1 MLAGLSERER
11 RLQQQVDQL
20 REENQQYREALTAPG
35 PLPPFLDLTGH
46 EELLFRHL
54 VRREIVT
61 PQSAMLALYGME
73 EERDPKIVDVF
84 ICRLRKKLAPFG
96 AEIATLWARGY
107 QLKDRAR
114 WRALLQGEPF
124 DMSLESITF
133 AVSSLVY
140 RNVVKRCQP
149 LNIRPSEYARRLFE
163 AAYAA
168 RVAGE
173 RGEESGDAALDAQ
186 VRQVFLLADC
196 EPEFIAETIGLPLE
210 RVTRILDG
218 WRRAA
223 RDVVEEC
230 ERPPAE
236 EPATVDGERTTGRFA
251 DRATAAWPADMIA
264 TIADMWAAGR
274 NCTEIGKA
282 IGKTA
287 GNLSVW
293 MSKNRDLCPKRR
305 S

>member
-1 MLAGLSERER
+1 
-11 RLQQQVDQL
+11 
-20 REENQQYREALTAPG
+20 
-35 PLPPFLDLTGH
+35 
-46 EELLFRHL
+46 
-54 VRREIVT
+54 
-61 PQSAMLALYGME
+61 
-73 EERDPKIVDVF
+73 
-84 ICRLRKKLAPFG
+84 
-96 AEIATLWARGY
+96 
-107 QLKDRAR
+107 
-114 WRALLQGEPF
+114 
-124 DMSLESITF
+124 MSLESITF

-173 RGEESGDAALDAQ
+173 RGEESGDAALDNQ

-223 RDVVEEC
+223 RDIVEEN
-230 ERPPAE
+230 ERTPAK
-236 EPATVDGERTTGRFA
+236 EPATVDAEGERIADRFA
-251 DRATAAWPADMIA
+251 DRATAAWSAEMIA
-264 TIADMWAAGR
+264 IIAGMWAEGR
-274 NCTEIGKA
+274 NCTEIGAA

-287 GNLSVW
+287 GNLSMW
-293 MSKNRDLCPKRR
+293 MTHNRDICPKRR
-305 S
+305 GE